1 MYLYGDMCGGLSV
14 LSDVTKQQVY
24 ILANLY
30 KQRIPKSTLK
40 KPPSAELRPNQLDS
54 DSLPPY
60 DIIDQVLQGYMEEH
74 FSPEEVSHQYQ
85 IPLDLVKQLIKK
97 MYNAEYKRQQA
108 APGIRVSQRAF
119 QAGRRFP
126 IVQKWI

>member
-1 MYLYGDMCGGLSV
+1 M
-14 LSDVTKQQVY
+14 TKQQVY
-24 ILANLY
+24 ILANLH

-40 KPPSAELRPNQLDS
+40 KPPSAELKPNQLDS

-60 DIIDQVLQGYMEEH
+60 DIIDQVLHGYMEEH
-74 FSPEEVSHQYQ
+74 FSPEEISHQYQ
-85 IPLDLVKQLIKK
+85 IPLDLVKQLIKR